1 MTVMQTSVVYEYIT
15 CQEMHGKKVTQ
26 PFKKRKRITKRKT
39 KSVQEARGKSHKN
52 ATPNAFIT
60 NIYSI
65 KANPREKI
73 SMFL

>member
-1 MTVMQTSVVYEYIT
+1 MQTSVVYEYT
-15 CQEMHGKKVTQ
+15 SCQELHGKVTQ

-60 NIYSI
+60 NIYSK

-73 SMFL
+73 IMFL